1 MGSHFKPWRRRIGL
15 VTLLIACVFTVG
27 WTRSW
32 SRNECVQIPVTQ
44 HSRFDVG
51 STKQVFGFAYHRVCD
66 PSESQ
71 LNFFSWPEV
80 GNIES
85 VLSIDGNGP
94 LQSDGS
100 DMMWR
105 IRCGDLAMGRSEY
118 LPDFDSQYCFA
129 VVPYWPIVMVFTVL
143 SAVLLLSQP
152 RSSTGKE
159 STDPGS
165 EQPVVTIGR
174 FMNGWRRKVGLVT
187 LLMACVFAGTWVRSH
202 WSHGSL
208 LEITRRHN
216 EHDQQD
222 RLVSLP
228 GEVVWAA
235 ARNLNASHSFTEFF
249 GSLSL
254 GDGES
259 SYGDLVCGIPITWRR
274 NLIGFRYGDGLDAE
288 GDNACSILIIRY
300 WLIVIPLTLI
310 SVWLL
315 LSKPCPSARK

>member
-1 MGSHFKPWRRRIGL
+1 
-15 VTLLIACVFTVG
+15 
-27 WTRSW
+27 
-32 SRNECVQIPVTQ
+32 
-44 HSRFDVG
+44 
-51 STKQVFGFAYHRVCD
+51 
-66 PSESQ
+66 
-71 LNFFSWPEV
+71 
-80 GNIES
+80 
-85 VLSIDGNGP
+85 
-94 LQSDGS
+94 
-100 DMMWR
+100 
-105 IRCGDLAMGRSEY
+105 
-118 LPDFDSQYCFA
+118 
-129 VVPYWPIVMVFTVL
+129 
-143 SAVLLLSQP
+143 
-152 RSSTGKE
+152 
-159 STDPGS
+159 
-165 EQPVVTIGR
+165 
-174 FMNGWRRKVGLVT
+174 
-187 LLMACVFAGTWVRSH
+187 MACVFAGTWVRSH

-249 GSLSL
+249 GSMSL